1 MDEEPVSAMAEF
13 LADLGSVATAV
24 WTQVTT
30 AAETITGTPLLVFT
44 VGILLVGAAVGV
56 LGRLISRG

>member
-1 MDEEPVSAMAEF
+1 MDEPVSAMAEF

-24 WTQVTT
+24 WAQVTT

>member
-1 MDEEPVSAMAEF
+1 MNEPVSAMSAF
-13 LADLGSVATAV
+13 LADLSSVATAV

-30 AAETITGTPLLVFT
+30 AAETITGTPLLLFT
-44 VGILLVGAAVGV
+44 VGILLVGAAVGI

>member
-1 MDEEPVSAMAEF
+1 MDEPVSAMAEF

-24 WTQVTT
+24 WDQVTT